1 MIDMMV
7 KESLKHII
15 ITTKVSSRKDFPMD
29 MDFRELMSINI

>member
-15 ITTKVSSRKDFPMD
+15 ITTKASSRKDFPMD